1 VPSQPIFFKQLTSP
15 APHIVRSRFVIKTT
29 AAKLRAKGC
38 REKSIIAWKKPQRRM
53 QTERCMYVS
62 AGKAGR
68 EKKIYGRQKK
78 KIYIK
83 CVVVWYTMK

>member
-1 VPSQPIFFKQLTSP
+1 LEE
-15 APHIVRSRFVIKTT
+15 T
-29 AAKLRAKGC
+29 AKENADR
-38 REKSIIAWKKPQRRM
+38 
-53 QTERCMYVS
+53 TERCMYVS